1 MKRVR
6 WFRAFGLAAIPL
18 MASLT
23 LAAQGDLAAIQQ
35 KLNAQFKLTTT
46 TPDNSDIVAPGDV
59 VELHKDGLKMSA
71 LASTLMESNTYK
83 DGKIGGGRRREHG
96 EGLG

>member
-1 MKRVR
+1 MEQVR
-6 WFRAFGLAAIPL
+6 WFRAFGLAAITL